1 MRICFAFSGGLSSGV
16 NALVETG
23 DKVPTFSLVIAAS
36 LTSASTDSLA
46 SCGEDV
52 LVLFKAVVLRGV
64 GEARGVPVTAFTASK
79 FGNTCVLHASI
90 GNNVVAA
97 VGACVNGF
105 AAAGGAC
112 VCREHTGTTSSVVLR
127 GVGKAGGVPVT
138 AFTVSRFGNTCE
150 AGGVPVTAFT
160 VSRFGNTC
168 EAGGVPV
175 TAFTVSRFGN
185 TCVCGEHTG
194 TISSFIRDRLV
205 REEFEVG
212 CFKLG

>member
-1 MRICFAFSGGLSSGV
+1 M
-16 NALVETG
+16 
-23 DKVPTFSLVIAAS
+23 
-36 LTSASTDSLA
+36 
-46 SCGEDV
+46 
-52 LVLFKAVVLRGV
+52 
-64 GEARGVPVTAFTASK
+64 
-79 FGNTCVLHASI
+79 LHASI
-90 GNNVVAA
+90 GNNVVAAA

-112 VCREHTGTTSSVVLR
+112 VCGEHTGTTSSVVLR

-138 AFTVSRFGNTCE
+138 AFTVSRFGD
-150 AGGVPVTAFT
+150 
-160 VSRFGNTC
+160 TC